1 MKKLTRSML
10 ALLLSVITVLYS
22 VVPAYAT
29 DTAPVQPETYS
40 TTANSGVRHVICTT
54 LAGTGAASY
63 YTGDYTYENLS
74 ELSSDRLL
82 DTLRTLMTSTHKTI
96 TSYSNCRD
104 YANKTDCENAD
115 GTTIVTLY
123 TSYKSNFGQYN
134 NGSGWNREH
143 VWPKSLGGF
152 NQDGAGADLHHIRP
166 TENRT
171 NSQRGNKLYGNVNGG
186 TNSTGNM
193 SGLVGGSYSG
203 YFEPLDNVKGDVAR
217 ICLYVYVRWGK
228 EYSMCSRITNVFQ
241 SIDVLLE
248 WCELDP
254 VDTWEMGRNEVV
266 GKIQGNRNVFI
277 DYPELAWTLFD
288 REVPENM
295 TTPSSGMSEGS
306 GSVTPDNPTDTPDEP
321 GNENNGPCTHE
332 NVTVVNKIDSCTDFG
347 YSGDQMCADCD
358 KLLLKGTKLPPYGH
372 EYSEE
377 VIVEATDSEAGLI
390 KKTCTKCGI
399 EEIVTAPKLQPDTPD
414 NNLTVIIAVAV
425 SAIAVAAAT
434 VTIAVMVKKKKTS
447 KAQDGKAQQSKAQ
460 ESKAQESKAQES
472 ETQENKAQE
481 NKAQS
486 E

>member
-1 MKKLTRSML
+1 MKKLTRNLIAL
-10 ALLLSVITVLYS
+10 ALTVITLLYS

-29 DTAPVQPETYS
+29 DNAPVQPETYS

-54 LAGTGAASY
+54 LAGTSAASY

-74 ELSSDRLL
+74 GLSSDRLL
-82 DTLRTLMTSTHKTI
+82 NSLRTLMTSTHKTI
-96 TSYSNCRD
+96 TTYANCRD

-166 TENRT
+166 TENKT

-186 TNSTGNM
+186 TTTTGNM
-193 SGLVGGSYSG
+193 SGLNGGSYSG
-203 YFEPLDNVKGDVAR
+203 YFEPLDTVKGDVAR
-217 ICLYVYVRWGK
+217 ICLYVYVRWGA
-228 EYSMCSRITNVFQ
+228 EYTDCSKITNVFQ

-306 GSVTPDNPTDTPDEP
+306 GSVTPDNPTDNPTDNPDEP

-332 NVTVVNKIDSCTDFG
+332 NITVVNKVDACTDFG
-347 YSGDQMCADCD
+347 YSGDQVCADCD
-358 KLLLKGTKLPPYGH
+358 KLMLKGTKLPPYGH
-372 EYSEE
+372 DYSEE

-399 EEIVTAPKLQPDTPD
+399 EEVVTAPKLQPDTPD
-414 NNLTVIIAVAV
+414 NNLTVIIVVAV

-460 ESKAQESKAQES
+460 ES

-481 NKAQS
+481 NKTQS

>member
-1 MKKLTRSML
+1 MKKITRNMIALVLT
-10 ALLLSVITVLYS
+10 VITLLYS

-29 DTAPVQPETYS
+29 DSTPVQPELYS
-40 TTANSGVRHVICTT
+40 TTANSGVRHVVCTT
-54 LAGTGAASY
+54 IAGTSAASY
-63 YTGDYTYENLS
+63 YTGEYSYENLS

-82 DTLRTLMTSTHKTI
+82 NSLRTLMTSTHKTI
-96 TSYSNCRD
+96 TNYGNCRD

-123 TSYKSNFGQYN
+123 TSYKSSMGQYN

-186 TNSTGNM
+186 TNTTGNM

-217 ICLYVYVRWGK
+217 ICLYVYVRWGE
-228 EYSMCSRITNVFQ
+228 EYSKCSNITNVFQ

-266 GKIQGNRNVFI
+266 GNIQGNRNVFI

-288 REVPENM
+288 REVPDGM
-295 TTPSSGMSEGS
+295 TTPSSGMGEGS
-306 GSVTPDNPTDTPDEP
+306 GSSGGTVTPDNPADTPNNPDEP
-321 GNENNGPCTHE
+321 GSESTGPCTHK
-332 NVTVVNKIDSCTDFG
+332 NITVVDKVDSCTDFG
-347 YSGDQMCADCD
+347 YSGDRICADCG
-358 KLLLKGTKLPPYGH
+358 KLMLKGTKLPPYGH

-377 VIVEATDSEAGLI
+377 VIVEATDSATGLI
-390 KKTCTKCGI
+390 QKTCQKCGI
-399 EEIVTAPKLQPDTPD
+399 EELVTVPKLTPD
-414 NNLTVIIAVAV
+414 ANNNSTAIIIIAV
-425 SAIAVAAAT
+425 SAIAVAAGG
-434 VTIAVMVKKKKTS
+434 VTFAVVTKKKKS
-447 KAQDGKAQQSKAQ
+447 KK
-460 ESKAQESKAQES
+460 
-472 ETQENKAQE
+472 
-481 NKAQS
+481 
-486 E
+486 